1 MEKRVSLRFN
11 PQRHREN
18 LILQMFE
25 RCANGRTMSEFIKDI
40 LQELAISDLKGEA
53 PVLLALNSQIVMEQK
68 ATKKAKKVKSAPE
81 ITEASKRDVHGDT
94 AANEK
99 ASTETETAISDDAIL
114 KTGFS

>member
-1 MEKRVSLRFN
+1 MSHYDLTRNGTGKISYS
-11 PQRHREN
+11 
-18 LILQMFE
+18 
-25 RCANGRTMSEFIKDI
+25 RCSSGVPTAGLCR
-40 LQELAISDLKGEA
+40 EA